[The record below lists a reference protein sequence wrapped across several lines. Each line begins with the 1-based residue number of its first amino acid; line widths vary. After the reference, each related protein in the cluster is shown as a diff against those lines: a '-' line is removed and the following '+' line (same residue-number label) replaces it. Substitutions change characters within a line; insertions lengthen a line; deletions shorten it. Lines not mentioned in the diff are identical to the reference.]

1 MRPFSRL
8 AAFLLLALAA
18 AAGPLTAAD
27 KPTPTRPN
35 VLWILGDDLGPDLGC
50 YGASLVRTPHL
61 DRLAAEGIRY
71 TRCFTT
77 APVCSPSR
85 SAWNTGVYQTAID
98 AQNHRSHRGDGYRL
112 PPGVKLVSQR
122 FHDAGYFT
130 ANVTTPTPSIRT
142 SGKTDF
148 NFLAEKPFD
157 GTDWSQRAPGQPFY
171 AQINFTE
178 PHRGP
183 AWPAARKQPELVD
196 PAKVKLPPYYP
207 DHPVARDDWANYLD
221 AVHLLD
227 TKVGA
232 VLKRLEEEGLAKNTL
247 VFFFG
252 DNGRCHVRDKQWLY
266 EGGLHVP
273 LIVRLPGEARPGN
286 VERGMVS
293 AIDIPATSLALAGLE
308 VPKGLSGQPFLGPK
322 AKFRAEI
329 FGARDRCDETV
340 DRIRSVRTERY
351 KLIRNYYPD
360 RPYTQTNAY
369 KERQYPV
376 LNLMK
381 QLQAEGKL
389 TPEQELFMAPK
400 RPAEELYDLQT
411 DPSEIHN
418 LAALPQHSKTLK
430 ALRARLDRWIAATHD
445 HGATPEDPAVYEKQ
459 RWRRNPTS
467 GQPVW

>member
-8 AAFLLLALAA
+8 SALFLLALTA

-27 KPTPTRPN
+27 IPTKARPN

-50 YGASLVRTPHL
+50 YGTPLVRTPNL
-61 DRLAAEGIRY
+61 DRLAAAGVRY

-85 SAWNTGVYQTAID
+85 SAWNTGMYQTAID
-98 AQNHRSHRGDGYRL
+98 AHNHRSHRGDGYRL
-112 PPGVKLVSQR
+112 PDGVKLISQR

-130 ANVTTPTPSIRT
+130 ANVTTAAPGVRA

-148 NFLAEKPFD
+148 NFQAEKPFD

-171 AQINFTE
+171 AQINFME

-183 AWPAARKQPELVD
+183 AWPAARKQAELVD
-196 PAKVKLPPYYP
+196 PARVKLPPYYP

-232 VLKRLEEEGLAKNTL
+232 VLQRLENEGLAKNTI

-273 LIVRLPGEARPGN
+273 LIVRWPGGDVRPGK
-286 VERGMVS
+286 VETGMVS
-293 AIDIPATSLALAGLE
+293 AIDVPATSLSLAGLE
-308 VPKGLSGQPFLGPK
+308 LPKGMHGQPFLGAR
-322 AKFRAEI
+322 AKTRTEI

-351 KLIRNYYPD
+351 KLIRNYFPE

-369 KERQYPV
+369 KEKQYPV

-381 QLQAEGKL
+381 QLQVEGKL
-389 TPEQELFMAPK
+389 SPDQQLFMAPR
-400 RPAEELYDLQT
+400 RPAEELYDLQS
-411 DPSEIHN
+411 DPSEIRN
-418 LAALPQHSKTLK
+418 LAGSPTHIQTLK
-430 ALRARLDRWIAATHD
+430 DLRARLDRWIANTRD
-445 HGATPEDPAVYEKQ
+445 RGTSPEDPAIIERQK
-459 RWRRNPTS
+459 
-467 GQPVW
+467 

>member
-8 AAFLLLALAA
+8 LVLFLLAFVA

-27 KPTPTRPN
+27 QPAKMRPN
-35 VLWILGDDLGPDLGC
+35 ILWILGDDLGPDLGC
-50 YGASLVRTPHL
+50 YGTPLVRTPNL
-61 DRLAAEGIRY
+61 DRLAAEGIRF

-85 SAWNTGVYQTAID
+85 SAWNTGVYQTSID
-98 AQNHRSHRGDGYRL
+98 AQNHRSHRGDGYHL
-112 PPGVKLVSQR
+112 PEGVKLISQR
-122 FHDAGYFT
+122 FHEAGYFT
-130 ANVTTPTPSIRT
+130 ANVTTAAPGVRA

-148 NFLAEKPFD
+148 NFQAEKPFD

-171 AQINFTE
+171 AQINFME

-183 AWPAARKQPELVD
+183 AWPAARKQTELTD
-196 PAKVKLPPYYP
+196 PAQVKLPPYYP

-232 VLKRLEEEGLAKNTL
+232 VLQRLEREGLAQNTIVL
-247 VFFFG
+247 FFG

-273 LIVRLPGEARPGN
+273 LIVRWPQGEVRPGK
-286 VERGMVS
+286 VETGMVS
-293 AIDIPATSLALAGLE
+293 AIDIPATSLVLAGLD
-308 VPKGLSGQPFLGPK
+308 VPKGFDGQPVLGPG
-322 AKFRAEI
+322 AKTRTEI

-340 DRIRSVRTERY
+340 DRIRSVRTDRY

-360 RPYTQTNAY
+360 RPYTQANAY
-369 KERQYPV
+369 KEKQYPV

-381 QLQAEGKL
+381 QLHAEGKL
-389 TPEQELFMAPK
+389 TPAQELFMAPR
-400 RPAEELYDLQT
+400 RPGEELYDLQT
-411 DPSEIHN
+411 DPNEIHN
-418 LAALPQHSKTLK
+418 LAAAPSHRAALK
-430 ALRARLDRWIAATHD
+430 DLRARLDRWIAATHD
-445 HGATPEDPAVYEKQ
+445 RGAIPEDPAVIEKQ
-459 RWRRNPTS
+459 K
-467 GQPVW
+467 

>member
-1 MRPFSRL
+1 MRPFSHL
-8 AAFLLLALAA
+8 AASVLLFLVAS
-18 AAGPLTAAD
+18 AGPLTAAD
-27 KPTPTRPN
+27 NKANVRPN

-50 YGASLVRTPHL
+50 YGTPLVRTPNL
-61 DRLAAEGIRY
+61 DRLASEGIRY
-71 TRCFTT
+71 TRCFTS

-85 SAWNTGVYQTAID
+85 SAWNTGVYQTRID

-112 PPGVKLVSQR
+112 PEGVKLISQR

-130 ANVTTPTPSIRT
+130 TNVTTAAQGVRA

-148 NFLAEKPFD
+148 NFLAEQPFD

-171 AQINFTE
+171 AQINFME

-183 AWPAARKQPELVD
+183 AWPAARKQAELVD
-196 PAKVKLPPYYP
+196 PAKVKLPAYYP

-232 VLKRLEEEGLAKNTL
+232 VLDRLEREGLAKNTI
-247 VFFFG
+247 VVFFG

-273 LIVRLPGEARPGN
+273 LIVRWPGGTVKPGT
-286 VERGMVS
+286 VQTGMVS
-293 AIDIPATSLALAGLE
+293 AIDISATSLALAGMA
-308 VPKGLSGQPFLGPK
+308 VPQGLDGQPFLGPN
-322 AKFRAEI
+322 AKTRTEI

-340 DRIRSVRTERY
+340 DRIRSIRTERY

-360 RPYTQTNAY
+360 RPYTQKNAY

-381 QLQAEGKL
+381 QLHAEGKL
-389 TPEQELFMAPK
+389 TREQELFMAPR
-400 RPAEELYDLQT
+400 RPAEELYDLQA
-411 DPSEIHN
+411 DPEEIHN
-418 LAALPQHSKTLK
+418 LAASPEHRKTLK
-430 ALRARLDRWIAATHD
+430 DLEARLDRWITETHD
-445 HGATPEDPAVYEKQ
+445 RGAIAEDPATIEKQ
-459 RWRRNPTS
+459 K
-467 GQPVW
+467 

>member
-8 AAFLLLALAA
+8 AAFVLLLVSV
-18 AAGPLTAAD
+18 AGPLTAAQPA
-27 KPTPTRPN
+27 KPRPN

-50 YGASLVRTPHL
+50 YGTPLVRTPNL
-61 DRLAAEGIRY
+61 DRLAREGVRF

-85 SAWNTGVYQTAID
+85 SAWNTGVYQTRID

-112 PPGVKLVSQR
+112 PEGVRLISQR

-130 ANVTTPTPSIRT
+130 ANVTTAAPGVRA

-148 NFLAEKPFD
+148 NFLAEQPFD

-171 AQINFTE
+171 AQINFME

-183 AWPAARKQPELVD
+183 AWPAARKQPAEELVD
-196 PAKVKLPPYYP
+196 PAKVKLPLYYP
-207 DHPVARDDWANYLD
+207 DHPVARNDWANYLD

-232 VLKRLEEEGLAKNTL
+232 VLQRLESEGLAKDTI
-247 VFFFG
+247 VVFFG

-273 LIVRLPGEARPGN
+273 LLVRWPGGNLPAGK
-286 VERGMVS
+286 VETGMVS
-293 AIDIPATSLALAGLE
+293 AVDISATSLALAGLPL
-308 VPKGLSGQPFLGPK
+308 PKGLDGQPFLGPN
-322 AKFRAEI
+322 AKTRSEI

-360 RPYTQTNAY
+360 RPYTQPNAY
-369 KERQYPV
+369 KEKQYPV

-381 QLQAEGKL
+381 QLHAEGKL
-389 TPEQELFMAPK
+389 TREQELFMAPR

-411 DPSEIHN
+411 DPEEIHN
-418 LAALPQHSKTLK
+418 LAASPEHRQVLK
-430 ALRARLDRWIAATHD
+430 ELEARLDHWIAETHD
-445 HGATPEDPAVYEKQ
+445 RGAIPEDPAVIEKQ
-459 RWRRNPTS
+459 K
-467 GQPVW
+467 

>member
-1 MRPFSRL
+1 MRSFGPL
-8 AAFLLLALAA
+8 VTLILLLLVA

-27 KPTPTRPN
+27 QAAKARPN
-35 VLWILGDDLGPDLGC
+35 ILWILGDDLGPDLGC
-50 YGASLVRTPHL
+50 YGTPLVRTPNL
-61 DRLAAEGIRY
+61 DRLASEGIRY
-71 TRCFTT
+71 TRCFTS

-85 SAWNTGVYQTAID
+85 SAWNTGVYQTRID

-112 PPGVKLVSQR
+112 PEGVKLVSQR

-130 ANVTTPTPSIRT
+130 ANVTTAASGVRA

-148 NFLAEKPFD
+148 NFQAEQPFD
-157 GTDWSQRAPGQPFY
+157 GIDWSQRAPGQPFY
-171 AQINFTE
+171 AQINFME

-183 AWPAARKQPELVD
+183 AWPAARKQAELVD
-196 PAKVKLPPYYP
+196 PAKVKLPAYYP

-232 VLKRLEEEGLAKNTL
+232 VLDRLEHEGLAKNTI
-247 VFFFG
+247 VVFFG

-273 LIVRLPGEARPGN
+273 LIVRWPGGSVKPGT
-286 VERGMVS
+286 VQTGMVS
-293 AIDIPATSLALAGLE
+293 AIDISATSLALAGLE
-308 VPKGLSGQPFLGPK
+308 IPKGLDGQPFLGPN
-322 AKFRAEI
+322 AKTRTEI

-360 RPYTQTNAY
+360 RPYTQKNAY

-381 QLQAEGKL
+381 QLHAEGKL
-389 TPEQELFMAPK
+389 TREQELFMAPR
-400 RPAEELYDLQT
+400 RPAEELYDLQA
-411 DPSEIHN
+411 DPEEIHN
-418 LAALPQHSKTLK
+418 LAASPTYRKTLK
-430 ALRARLDRWIAATHD
+430 DLEARLDRWIAETHD
-445 HGATPEDPAVYEKQ
+445 RGAIAEDPATIEKQ
-459 RWRRNPTS
+459 K
-467 GQPVW
+467 

>member
-8 AAFLLLALAA
+8 VTPILLLLVA

-27 KPTPTRPN
+27 QAKARPN

-50 YGASLVRTPHL
+50 YGTPLVRTPNL
-61 DRLAAEGIRY
+61 DRLASEGIRY
-71 TRCFTT
+71 TRCFTS

-85 SAWNTGVYQTAID
+85 SAWNTGVYQTRID

-112 PPGVKLVSQR
+112 PEGVKLVSQR

-130 ANVTTPTPSIRT
+130 ANVTTAASGVRA

-148 NFLAEKPFD
+148 NFLAEQPFD

-171 AQINFTE
+171 AQINFME

-183 AWPAARKQPELVD
+183 AWPAARKQAELVD
-196 PAKVKLPPYYP
+196 PTKVKLPAYYP

-232 VLKRLEEEGLAKNTL
+232 VLDRLEREGLAKNTI
-247 VFFFG
+247 VVFFG

-273 LIVRLPGEARPGN
+273 LIVRWPGGSVKPGA
-286 VERGMVS
+286 VQTGMVS
-293 AIDIPATSLALAGLE
+293 AIDISATSLALAGLE
-308 VPKGLSGQPFLGPK
+308 VPKGLDGQPFLGPN
-322 AKFRAEI
+322 AKTRTEI

-360 RPYTQTNAY
+360 RPYTQKNAY

-381 QLQAEGKL
+381 QLHAEGKL
-389 TPEQELFMAPK
+389 TREQELFMAPR
-400 RPAEELYDLQT
+400 RPAEELYDLQA
-411 DPSEIHN
+411 DPDEIHN
-418 LAALPQHSKTLK
+418 LAAAPEHRKTLK
-430 ALRARLDRWIAATHD
+430 ELEARLDRWIAETHD
-445 HGATPEDPAVYEKQ
+445 RGAIAEDPAIIEKQ
-459 RWRRNPTS
+459 K
-467 GQPVW
+467 